1 MTGEDEHY
9 IFRNLLHNF
18 LSDTLLEITPWLNAT
33 TICSFP
39 NPWYSSIAYSHY
51 VTIDHSVP
59 ASRPLSEYVGIYH
72 NDAYGEVR
80 VTMGNGHL
88 VLTYGVAS
96 WNLWPKHSHDQF
108 QGEGIGM
115 VYQTEDIHQIKFH
128 SSHSTIASVEL
139 ISFES
144 KAPPIFNKM
153 ASSPPI
159 SSVVG

>member
-1 MTGEDEHY
+1 
-9 IFRNLLHNF
+9 
-18 LSDTLLEITPWLNAT
+18 
-33 TICSFP
+33 
-39 NPWYSSIAYSHY
+39 
-51 VTIDHSVP
+51 
-59 ASRPLSEYVGIYH
+59 VGVYH
-72 NDAYGEVR
+72 NDAYGAVH

-115 VYQTEDIHQIKFH
+115 LYQTEDIHQIKFH
-128 SSHSTIASVEL
+128 TSHSTITSVEL

-144 KAPPIFNKM
+144 KAPPVFNK
-153 ASSPPI
+153 ASASPPI